1 MRAARLSRWS
11 SAFVP
16 VVTVVT
22 DLTVVTQMRNAALLT
37 VLVLAAC
44 ARPAASDA
52 GTSEPPASP
61 GGGAP
66 STGAQV
72 KLEFQQGQGGSS
84 TGGEQGATATAGSG
98 QIGIRGTME
107 TPTPCHK
114 LSGEL
119 QQQGRTLSVRV
130 VAQAD
135 PDVMC
140 IQSIGSIPYTATLRG
155 VAPGAYTVR
164 VIHTYPGTGW
174 DAAAA
179 LETQVTVR

>member
-1 MRAARLSRWS
+1 VAS
-11 SAFVP
+11 VP

-22 DLTVVTQMRNAALLT
+22 VFTVVTQMRKTVLLT

-61 GGGAP
+61 GGAP

-98 QIGIRGTME
+98 QIAIRGTME

-140 IQSIGSIPYTATLRG
+140 IQSIGSIPYTATLRD

>member
-1 MRAARLSRWS
+1 MRK
-11 SAFVP
+11 
-16 VVTVVT
+16 TV
-22 DLTVVTQMRNAALLT
+22 LLT
-37 VLVLAAC
+37 AFVLAAC

-66 STGAQV
+66 SSGARQV
-72 KLEFQQGQGGSS
+72 KLEFQQGQAGSS
-84 TGGEQGATATAGSG
+84 TGGQQGATATAGSG
-98 QIGIRGTME
+98 QIVIRGTME

-140 IQSIGSIPYTATLRG
+140 IQSIGSIPYTATLRD

>member
-1 MRAARLSRWS
+1 
-11 SAFVP
+11 
-16 VVTVVT
+16 VTVVT
-22 DLTVVTQMRNAALLT
+22 VFTVVTQMRKAVLLT
-37 VLVLAAC
+37 VLVLASC

-61 GGGAP
+61 GGAP
-66 STGAQV
+66 STGARQV
-72 KLEFQQGQGGSS
+72 KLDFQQGQGGSS
-84 TGGEQGATATAGSG
+84 TGGGQSATATAGSG
-98 QIGIRGTME
+98 QIAIRGTME

-119 QQQGRTLSVRV
+119 QQQGQTLSVRV

-135 PDVMC
+135 PNAMC
-140 IQSIGSIPYTATLRG
+140 IQSIGSIPYTGTLRD
-155 VAPGAYTVR
+155 VAPGTYTVR
-164 VIHTYPGTGW
+164 VMHTYPGTGW